1 MTTILETIRSELERI
16 GASLDDI
23 PTVALPGDI
32 SIEQFIAR
40 LAEIPSGAG
49 ASAVEELLAS
59 FQPPLRAPWH
69 IWPDP
74 LGTFTSE
81 ERNRAWALVNVG
93 PEPAKAFITTDL
105 LILLS
110 LLSPELSRRV
120 DRFRGEVQAKR
131 KAAGTSIEVIETAE
145 VRWRE
150 RRARLAKAVASMST

>member
-1 MTTILETIRSELERI
+1 MSTILEMIRSELERI
-16 GASLDDI
+16 GTSLDDI
-23 PTVALPGDI
+23 PTLALPAEI
-32 SIEQFIAR
+32 SIEEFVVR

-59 FQPPLRAPWH
+59 FHPPQRAPWH

-93 PEPAKAFITTDL
+93 PEPAQPFITTDL

-120 DRFRGEVQAKR
+120 DRFRAEVQAKR
-131 KAAGTSIEVIETAE
+131 KAAGMSIEVIETAE

-150 RRARLAKAVASMST
+150 RRARLAKAVSNMST